1 MKTLILGDSHIG
13 CVQNLGKPNGAGGNT
28 RVDDYE
34 RSLNFVVDYAI
45 RTKADILVQTGD
57 LFETRSPTTEH
68 IQIADRAIKR
78 LSDAG
83 IFTIVIMGN
92 HDYKK
97 TGETFTSALATMQAN
112 SYQNVRILLE
122 PEVINYSNKS
132 GDSQSMILLPY
143 RDRRMYPGATIKEST
158 DLYNQHIKN
167 LAAKVDGKSA
177 SLAVGHNFF
186 FDGNYFDFG
195 GHEVLAS
202 PDSFTGIDAV
212 VMGHYHTAKSVRK
225 ANPIAHYCGSMERT
239 NFGDA
244 DVMKFF
250 SVFDSATKTFQQI
263 KIPVRDL
270 LDIVLDLSASTA
282 FTYLT
287 DYKGQIADHDF
298 QDKICRIKIKI
309 KDGMQNLLS
318 RPDLERL
325 VYEAGAYFVSKV
337 SWDVERVR
345 LEKDKDILS
354 NKTDFEIFQAFAKT
368 QDIEAGFLQKI
379 LEEAKKIMGGDVA
392 TI

>member
-1 MKTLILGDSHIG
+1 MKSLILGDSHIG
-13 CVQNLGKPNGAGGNT
+13 NIQSCGKPNGTGGNT

-34 RSLNFVVDYAI
+34 KSFNFVVDYAI
-45 RTKADILVQTGD
+45 RTKVDIFISTGD
-57 LFETRSPTTEH
+57 LFEVRNPTTEH

-92 HDYKK
+92 HDYRK

-122 PEVINYSNKS
+122 PEIITYSNKA
-132 GDSQSMILLPY
+132 GESQTMILLPY
-143 RDRRMYPGATIKEST
+143 RDRRMYPGVTIKEST
-158 DLYNQHIKN
+158 DLYNQHIKT
-167 LAAKVDGKSA
+167 LVAKADKTSA

-225 ANPIAHYCGSMERT
+225 SNPIAHYCGSMERT

-244 DVMKFF
+244 GVMKFF
-250 SVFDSATKTFQQI
+250 SVFDSKEKSFQQV

-270 LDIVLDLSASTA
+270 LDIELDLSAATV
-282 FTYLT
+282 FTYLA
-287 DYKGQIADHDF
+287 DYKEQISHYDF
-298 QDKICRIKIKI
+298 TEKICRVKIKI
-309 KDGMQNLLS
+309 KDGMQNTLS
-318 RPDLERL
+318 RSDLEKL
-325 VYEAGAYFVSKV
+325 IYDAGAYFVSKV
-337 SWDVERVR
+337 TWDIERVK

-368 QDIEAGFLQKI
+368 QDIDSGFLQKV
-379 LEEAKKIMGGDVA
+379 LEEAKKIMGDSIA